1 MQIEI
6 EDQCDSNTRPAGILS
21 KSRLFRNNSFTVTRS
36 SSMEIVT
43 ELEKRTSDRS
53 DNKDNQKYDYANLTI
68 FNSPILS
75 VKVLLCCL
83 LDFLT
88 SAFWFIMNWLIPITT
103 IAAAGLSFFYLP
115 GPHEKVSAASSL
127 DPPFV
132 VPISRDRLWH
142 IRVLLDRSRCVKF
155 SWLRLWT
162 THLYSLSGAP
172 HRKSRF
178 SSQ

>member
-1 MQIEI
+1 
-6 EDQCDSNTRPAGILS
+6 
-21 KSRLFRNNSFTVTRS
+21 
-36 SSMEIVT
+36 MEIVT

-88 SAFWFIMNWLIPITT
+88 STFWFIMNWVIPIAT
-103 IAAAGLSFFYLP
+103 IAAVGLSFFYLP
-115 GPHEKVSAASSL
+115 GPHEKVSAASFL
-127 DPPFV
+127 NHPFV
-132 VPISRDRLWH
+132 VPISRDRLCH
-142 IRVLLDRSRCVKF
+142 IRVLLDRSRCFKF
-155 SWLRLWT
+155 SWLRLRT
-162 THLYSLSGAP
+162 THLHSLSGAP
-172 HRKSRF
+172 HRKSRI